1 VNAVFPHLPSAFYT
15 SSDVLIRVRKAA
27 YARQVSPDAV
37 LAVILC
43 RVAASLPPGIVLS
56 NGGTLDFVAALVGSP
71 GTGKSK
77 AMKAATDLLPDVGTT
92 YDGVPIGSG
101 EGIATAYVGKVDD
114 TGTNPLRNSSALFY
128 VDEGE
133 QLLKVGR
140 RDGSTTF
147 ATIRSCWSGQ
157 AFGSLNASTDR
168 RRVVKAGTYRFALA
182 VGFQPTFA
190 AELLTGQDAGDPQ
203 RYLFAGVTNPDIP
216 SVPPPFPDPL
226 RLPLTAL
233 PLSEVVDVDADIAAG
248 IARRRAEVA
257 TGRTVL
263 DALDTHR
270 DYLTLKVAA
279 LLSFLDGEGGDV
291 TPQSWNLANEVVENG
306 RNVRTHLISL
316 TQSADNDR
324 FLQGV
329 ERKLQEESMR
339 EERRDSRMRL
349 SAAGSMIRRTK
360 RNGRPVTKSILM
372 TAVSGKH
379 RNVLDID
386 DVIDFACEVGT
397 EDGRLKREGDYF
409 AFVPAD

>member
-43 RVAASLPPGIVLS
+43 RVAASLPPGIVLT

-77 AMKAATDLLPDVGTT
+77 AMKAATDLLPDIGTT
-92 YDGVPIGSG
+92 FDGVPIGSG
-101 EGIATAYVGKVDD
+101 EGIATAYVGKPDA
-114 TGTNPLRNSSALFY
+114 TGTNPLHNASALFY

-133 QLLKVGR
+133 QLLTVGR

-147 ATIRSCWSGQ
+147 ATMRSCWSGQ
-157 AFGSLNASTDR
+157 AFGTLNASTDR

-182 VGFQPTFA
+182 VGFQPTYA
-190 AELLTGQDAGDPQ
+190 AELLTGKDAGDPQ
-203 RYLFAGVTNPDIP
+203 RYLFAGVTHPDIP

-226 RLPLTAL
+226 RLPLTA
-233 PLSEVVDVDADIAAG
+233 SGTSMVVNVDADIAAG

-263 DALDTHR
+263 DVYDTHR
-270 DYLTLKVAA
+270 DLMTLKVAA
-279 LLSFLDGEGGDV
+279 LLSFLNDDGDV
-291 TPQSWNLANEVVENG
+291 TPQSWNLANAVVDNG
-306 RNVRTHLISL
+306 RRVRTHLVSVS
-316 TQSADNDR
+316 QSVDNDR

-339 EERRDSRMRL
+339 EERRESRIRL

-360 RNGRPVTKSILM
+360 RNGRPVTRSTLT

-379 RNVLDID
+379 RNVIDID

-397 EDGRLKREGDYF
+397 PDGRLKREGDYF
-409 AFVPAD
+409 AFVPAA

>member
-1 VNAVFPHLPSAFYT
+1 VNAVFPHLPSDFYT
-15 SSDVLIRVRKAA
+15 STNALLRIRQAA

-43 RVAASLPPGIVLS
+43 RIAASLPPGIVLP
-56 NGGTLDFVAALVGSP
+56 NGGTLDFVTALVGSP

-77 AMKAATDLLPDVGTT
+77 AMKAATDLLPDVGTRH
-92 YDGVPIGSG
+92 DGVPIGSG

-114 TGTNPLRNSSALFY
+114 TGTNPLLNASALFY

-133 QLLKVGR
+133 QLLTVGR

-157 AFGSLNASTDR
+157 AFGSMNASTDR
-168 RRVVKAGTYRFALA
+168 RRLVRAGTYRFALA

-203 RYLFAGVTNPDIP
+203 RYLFAGVTHPDIP

-226 RLPLTAL
+226 RLPLTA
-233 PLSEVVDVDADIAAG
+233 SGVSFVVDVDADIAAG

-263 DALDTHR
+263 DIYDTHR
-270 DYLTLKVAA
+270 DLMTLKIAA
-279 LLSFLDGEGGDV
+279 LLSFLDGDGDV
-291 TPQSWNLANEVVENG
+291 TPTSWNLANAVVDNG
-306 RNVRTHLISL
+306 RRVRTHLVSVS
-316 TQSADNDR
+316 QSVDNDR

-339 EERRDSRMRL
+339 EERRESRIRL

-360 RNGRPVTKSILM
+360 RNGRPVTRSTLT

-379 RNVLDID
+379 RNVIDID

-397 EDGRLKREGDYF
+397 PDGRLKREGDYF
-409 AFVPAD
+409 AFVPAA